1 MLATVLKPP
10 DALDAQALIPSQ
22 PLVNGIGV
30 TRLQQAVTGDGMG
43 RLAIGNFQ
51 QGSTAFTDKGAQV
64 MIAMVL

>member
-10 DALDAQALIPSQ
+10 ETLDAQALIPIQ

-30 TRLQQAVTGDGMG
+30 TRHQQAVTGHG
-43 RLAIGNFQ
+43 RGRFAIGNFQ
-51 QGSTAFTDKGAQV
+51 QGSTAFTDEGAQV